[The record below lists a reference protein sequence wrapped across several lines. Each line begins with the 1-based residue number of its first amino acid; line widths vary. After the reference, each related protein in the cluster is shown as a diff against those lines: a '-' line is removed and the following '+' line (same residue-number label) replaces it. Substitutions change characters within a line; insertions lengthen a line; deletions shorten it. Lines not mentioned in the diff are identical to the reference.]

1 MGPATTVIKSEASP
15 VPGSGMSFRDY
26 NYLEIG
32 IRSAPGAPDQSVCI
46 DTGCGMSSMDRGF
59 FAKHFPST
67 ATSQIP
73 PIEIRSMGTTKT
85 ESNEYATI
93 TFYLPGHTEN
103 HKQALAEITREFHLV
118 DNLSCNAL
126 IGNDII
132 EPEGITIDVKTRQ
145 AKIRSCKDLVCPLRI
160 TARGKPVDNR
170 LVRTAQD
177 VILIAH
183 AKTLIPIRVKNL
195 PPGRDFRFKV
205 QYDNSSSYLALCG
218 MFPEAIIDSE
228 SQFIAYYNNSDTALR
243 LPSNTAIGHVF
254 EWDVSE
260 KATKEN
266 PDVINCHFAIASII
280 PSLAFA
286 TKVGL
291 TALQCAQSLLPGQSF
306 YANPDAMIPQQL
318 SADSYSLLPTC
329 TTSAYILLPPLEQ
342 TFDTPSKFGP
352 EAVNINTTDDITQ
365 EQIRSLKNVIA
376 EYPGLWEDRIGRVI
390 EPEDDYMEI
399 PLKEG
404 AVIESKGRYRVSK
417 RDEAVIDEVF
427 DRA

>member
-1 MGPATTVIKSEASP
+1 MDGLLNDPDGYQSSRQSHHDESEHPRDNTSGYFVQSPVSFSCDVCRSSFSSRNKLFKHIRQMNHQKKNALSHGQIVSNMFANMGPATTVIKSEASP

-177 VILIAH
+177 VILKAH
-183 AKTLIPIRVKNL
+183 AKTLIPVRVKNL

-291 TALQCAQSLLPGQSF
+291 TALQCAQSLLPCKVPCF
-306 YANPDAMIPQQL
+306 
-318 SADSYSLLPTC
+318 TRC
-329 TTSAYILLPPLEQ
+329 
-342 TFDTPSKFGP
+342 
-352 EAVNINTTDDITQ
+352 
-365 EQIRSLKNVIA
+365 
-376 EYPGLWEDRIGRVI
+376 
-390 EPEDDYMEI
+390 
-399 PLKEG
+399 
-404 AVIESKGRYRVSK
+404 
-417 RDEAVIDEVF
+417 
-427 DRA
+427 